1 MAVGR
6 IIRSGIFKDRKVRK
20 LSTLAQLLY
29 TWGLV
34 NADRDGRINANAGYL
49 KLTIAQNVIANTDD
63 IWQCI
68 IEWAQEKLGILY
80 QDENGEYFQFS
91 NFKRMQRMENDK
103 GLTSMYTR
111 ETKSIFPKPV
121 SCKITAGE
129 LHCSTVNEQLTNSH
143 QMVL

>member
-49 KLTIAQNVIANTDD
+49 KLTIAQNVIANVEDV
-63 IWQCI
+63 WGCVL
-68 IEWAQEKLGILY
+68 EWAQEGLGTLY
-80 QDENGEYFQFS
+80 QDKYEDYFQF
-91 NFKRMQRMENDK
+91 NDFKKMQRMENDK

-129 LHCSTVNEQLTNSH
+129 LHCSTVNEQLTNS
-143 QMVL
+143 QRTVD